1 MSVLDF
7 GIWGDLE
14 KIVWENNLTGIESF
28 KRLCKGI
35 GCMPSSKQW

>member
-14 KIVWENNLTGIESF
+14 EIVWENNLTGIESF
-28 KRLCKGI
+28 KDFA
-35 GCMPSSKQW
+35 